1 VERAARL
8 GDAWYGATQFHLEVV
23 KRQADRYRELLVAEG
38 RDPLASPVAINR
50 TTFVA
55 ETDEQARQEGKP
67 YVSDVLN
74 FYGRM
79 GLIQDGQGNALDPQ
93 TDLFEAVGDEIVF
106 VGSPE
111 TCLESIRKYQKVGV
125 THFNLRVSMGSMPLE
140 LIERSVTLL
149 GEHVL
154 PHFSS

>member
-1 VERAARL
+1 M
-8 GDAWYGATQFHLEVV
+8 
-23 KRQADRYRELLVAEG
+23 
-38 RDPLASPVAINR
+38 AINR

-79 GLIQDGQGNALDPQ
+79 GLIQDSRGNALDPQ

-111 TCLESIRKYQKVGV
+111 TCLESIRKYQKAGV
-125 THFNLRVSMGSMPLE
+125 THFNLRVSMGNMPLE

-149 GEHVL
+149 GQHVL